1 MSGLHNAWSW
11 SLSCYTLVHGEYFPR
26 VCVNDLEQRRKRK
39 TNSFERQL
47 FVIKLAEITWLLI
60 FITSLEAYSG
70 TVSSWSLWRESEAH
84 WKWVWELQICDVGG
98 SCVGIGNSVEAH
110 PVWREDALRM
120 MILPFIHGVMW
131 ALIKIRGIFCS
142 VGLICTFVMDT
153 QIISKDIPNKILLFL
168 VCFVFFLPQ
177 NELIFGASGFG
188 SVHGQSEEAKLIV

>member
-1 MSGLHNAWSW
+1 M
-11 SLSCYTLVHGEYFPR
+11 
-26 VCVNDLEQRRKRK
+26 
-39 TNSFERQL
+39 
-47 FVIKLAEITWLLI
+47 
-60 FITSLEAYSG
+60 
-70 TVSSWSLWRESEAH
+70 
-84 WKWVWELQICDVGG
+84 
-98 SCVGIGNSVEAH
+98 EAH

-120 MILPFIHGVMW
+120 IILPFIHGVMW